1 MSSTDEDELF
11 YSWSRSKSGSLLPFN
26 LYSDDSFIAALRV
39 QLAAA

>member
-39 QLAAA
+39 QLSAA